1 MQTRTKIG
9 QRGEGWKRWL
19 LCPLVA
25 LAACGGDPHPAAPQ
39 GTVLAATTT
48 AVPVNTATST
58 TTGGTTTAEASA
70 TTTTAS
76 AMKAPPVKTIYRIVH
91 LSPSATGGLDINDS
105 GQVAFTEDVGN
116 NRTMARFYDG
126 TTFRNLGTLG
136 GASSFVNA
144 LNDLGQIVGG
154 SNFSLTST
162 DTHAYR
168 WTAETGMV
176 SLHFPPNNV
185 ATSAAFDINNRGQ
198 VAGFLPFSG
207 PVLEPLH
214 ATRWSPE
221 NVPLDLGTLNGP
233 SLAVAINEAGQVA
246 GNTRNAAGDG
256 LAFRWTEA
264 GGMVGLGTLGGVDS
278 GAVAINEAGHVAG
291 NSVTAR
297 GRTHAFLWTP
307 EEGMIDLGPRRT
319 DAESF
324 VIAMNDKDVVV
335 GIFRTLT
342 GPLRAFAWTKKTGM
356 KDLGTFGGSNAF
368 AQDVNNLGQ
377 VVGTAEAR
385 DGGSRAFVWTR
396 AEGLVDLNTRI
407 PVAPPG
413 FVVTFARAISDNG
426 SIVADSNAGLVLLVP
441 KAATHV
447 APTVGPIK
455 LSGAARINTPLSVS
469 ASFKDPDL
477 GDTHRATWSW
487 GDGSKDEAG
496 AVAGENGAGTVSG
509 KHTYRTAGVYTVKL
523 TVTDSSG
530 KSATVHRTVVVC
542 GPGASISG
550 EGWFI
555 SPPEAVKASRGQSG
569 PATFAFLSEY
579 RKDGRRAQ
587 GKAILRFSVAN
598 LKFESNR
605 FDSVA
610 VNGARIQYRGSG
622 TVNGAGHYQFTLTAV
637 AGPNPADGKNG
648 LHIRIWHLDPGTNG
662 EVVDYDNQSGPNAT
676 TGSQG
681 MIVGDGAVR
690 IESA

>member
-1 MQTRTKIG
+1 MQTRTKQG

-25 LAACGGDPHPAAPQ
+25 LAACGGDPVPAAPQ
-39 GTVLAATTT
+39 GTVLAAATT
-48 AVPVNTATST
+48 AVPVDTARST
-58 TTGGTTTAEASA
+58 TTGETTMAQASV

-76 AMKAPPVKTIYRIVH
+76 AMKAPVKTIYRIVH
-91 LSPSATGGLDINDS
+91 LSPSANGPLDINDR

-116 NRTMARFYDG
+116 NQTMARFYDG
-126 TTFRNLGTLG
+126 TTFRDLGTLG
-136 GASSFVNA
+136 GARSFANA

-162 DTHAYR
+162 DTHAFR

-176 SLHFPPNNV
+176 SLHFSPATF

-198 VAGFLPFSG
+198 VAGYLPFRG

-221 NVPLDLGTLNGP
+221 NVPLDLGTLNGL

-246 GNTRNAAGDG
+246 GNTRNADGDG

-264 GGMVGLGTLGGVDS
+264 GGMVGLGTLGGAES

-307 EEGMIDLGPRRT
+307 EKGMIDLGPLRI
-319 DAESF
+319 DADSF
-324 VIAMNDKDVVV
+324 VNAMNDKNTVV
-335 GIFRTLT
+335 GGIRMLSGTF
-342 GPLRAFAWTKKTGM
+342 RAFAWTRETGM
-356 KDLGTFGGSNAF
+356 KELGTFGGRNAF

-377 VVGTAEAR
+377 VVGAAGAR
-385 DGGSRAFVWTR
+385 GGTNRAFVWTR

-407 PVAPPG
+407 PVAPPSL
-413 FVVTFARAISDNG
+413 VVTFARAISDNG

-455 LSGAARINTPLSVS
+455 LGGAARVNTPLAVS
-469 ASFKDPDL
+469 ASFRDADL
-477 GDTHRATWSW
+477 RDTHRATWSW
-487 GDGSKDEAG
+487 GDGSKDDAG
-496 AVAGENGAGTVSG
+496 AVAGKHGAGTVSG
-509 KHTYRTAGVYTVKL
+509 KHTYRAAGVYTVKL

-530 KSATVHRTVVVC
+530 KSATVQRTVTVRA
-542 GPGASISG
+542 PGASISG
-550 EGWFI
+550 EG
-555 SPPEAVKASRGQSG
+555 
-569 PATFAFLSEY
+569 
-579 RKDGRRAQ
+579 
-587 GKAILRFSVAN
+587 
-598 LKFESNR
+598 
-605 FDSVA
+605 
-610 VNGARIQYRGSG
+610 
-622 TVNGAGHYQFTLTAV
+622 
-637 AGPNPADGKNG
+637 
-648 LHIRIWHLDPGTNG
+648 
-662 EVVDYDNQSGPNAT
+662 
-676 TGSQG
+676 
-681 MIVGDGAVR
+681 
-690 IESA
+690 